1 MNIRVRVDQLAGPAR
16 RRLDGGRRA
25 PIALENFL
33 GLAQADGY
41 RPRPRRH
48 ETGGRAALPLDDEH
62 GRDAHDGEVAVAA
75 AELLEREPGAFR
87 HGGDA
92 HLDEHLVRTEARGQ
106 VGLEELGS
114 PECPLTARPP
124 RHHGAAHPSPTL
136 IIGLWKLLCW
146 RLTR

>member
-1 MNIRVRVDQLAGPAR
+1 ERPAQGAAGQDAGQVAAIGGRGVNIRVRVDQLAGPAR

-62 GRDAHDGEVAVAA
+62 GRDAHDGEVAVTAT
-75 AELLEREPGAFR
+75 ELHEGETGA
-87 HGGDA
+87 
-92 HLDEHLVRTEARGQ
+92 
-106 VGLEELGS
+106 
-114 PECPLTARPP
+114 
-124 RHHGAAHPSPTL
+124 
-136 IIGLWKLLCW
+136 
-146 RLTR
+146 